1 MRPAWPWPGQAPL
14 VVLVDYLQQPLLV
27 KLVHPPADDLHFTQ
41 RDITGMYFHT
51 LSHRLALVHNL
62 QANEEHG
69 GSGGQLVL
77 PVLTAGSGTEKMR
90 LLHTYYSVSKS
101 TCQPSFLHHDTA
113 VYRAGLTSDYK

>member
-1 MRPAWPWPGQAPL
+1 MVQAGAGGHQSALLQKAGHHKL
-14 VVLVDYLQQPLLV
+14 VEHLQQPLLV

-51 LSHRLALVHNL
+51 LSHRLALAHNL

-69 GSGGQLVL
+69 GGGGQLVL

-90 LLHTYYSVSKS
+90 LLHTYNI
-101 TCQPSFLHHDTA
+101 
-113 VYRAGLTSDYK
+113 